1 MEPAPTLSSLDI
13 DWRDLIGR
21 QLDLLVSRS
30 DDILSSPTKLGEL
43 LSICTIFAEL
53 EPIVRE
59 RATALATQKKEI
71 PGWTLVHRDGNSYVE
86 AVLISELG
94 RTCPL
99 ENLQSFVNALVTTL
113 GHVSQAKY
121 ERLCADARLEPQP
134 GAIKQSGATV
144 FLRRYPRGENQQK
157 QKGS

>member
-1 MEPAPTLSSLDI
+1 MEPHLPSSINFDI

-30 DDILSSPTKLGEL
+30 DDILQSPAKLGEL
-43 LSICTIFAEL
+43 LSICTIFAQL

-86 AVLISELG
+86 ATHISELG

-99 ENLQSFVNALVTTL
+99 ENLQSFVNALATTL

-121 ERLCADARLEPQP
+121 ERLCSAARLEPQP

-144 FLRRYPRGENQQK
+144 FLRRNSHGENQPTIER
-157 QKGS
+157 